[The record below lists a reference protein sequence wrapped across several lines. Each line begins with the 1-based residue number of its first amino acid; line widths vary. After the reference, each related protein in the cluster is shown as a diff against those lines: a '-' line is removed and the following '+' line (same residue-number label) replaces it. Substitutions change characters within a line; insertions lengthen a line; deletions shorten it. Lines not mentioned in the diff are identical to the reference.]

1 MVGMALLQLVLVT
14 TSTSSMSWLAQT
26 QNVHGMQQIIP
37 TMPGFAKL
45 GKAKALTQDCPT
57 ENREKSQC
65 QRAK

>member
-1 MVGMALLQLVLVT
+1 
-14 TSTSSMSWLAQT
+14 MSWLAQT

-57 ENREKSQC
+57 ENREKLQC